1 MKSGQSYGYT
11 WKAWD
16 NTWFAGK
23 IKKCW
28 TSSQSVSF
36 WRVLLFDKEAM
47 KSPIWNRDIS
57 VESDNLLWKC
67 SGWSCHT
74 KNISSLIQHK
84 SIYWVQ
90 QCWVLVTLNPV
101 TGGALLLTTRSS
113 WVALCVQLVE
123 PCVVAPGLLLHSL
136 TLPYSFPQFCHPTA
150 METKDQ
156 AGKSWWSTGKEKN
169 RATLEK
175 ATILNFLSWPDFLRL
190 QCSIA
195 VQCTSTLIK
204 LLEQVH
210 SIIWVFTATALQ
222 TM

>member
-1 MKSGQSYGYT
+1 MLQKIRCHLATKFWRLIGLPKIAPRYPIWTLTCIVFRICMTCCRQKSGFRPKNPPKRFLCKKIDPFSLWEELLTKLMKSGQSYGYT

-74 KNISSLIQHK
+74 KNISSLIQHM
-84 SIYWVQ
+84 SI
-90 QCWVLVTLNPV
+90 
-101 TGGALLLTTRSS
+101 
-113 WVALCVQLVE
+113 
-123 PCVVAPGLLLHSL
+123 
-136 TLPYSFPQFCHPTA
+136 
-150 METKDQ
+150 
-156 AGKSWWSTGKEKN
+156 
-169 RATLEK
+169 
-175 ATILNFLSWPDFLRL
+175 
-190 QCSIA
+190 
-195 VQCTSTLIK
+195 
-204 LLEQVH
+204 
-210 SIIWVFTATALQ
+210 
-222 TM
+222 